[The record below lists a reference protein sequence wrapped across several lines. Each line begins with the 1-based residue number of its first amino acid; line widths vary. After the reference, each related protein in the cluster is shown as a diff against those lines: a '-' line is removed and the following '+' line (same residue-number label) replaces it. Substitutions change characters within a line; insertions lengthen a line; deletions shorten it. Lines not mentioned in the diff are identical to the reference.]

1 MVIGE
6 NQHRPVLRSGKSFHG
21 GCNFGSSGL
30 NEFGIVIFD
39 TDPSGHSF
47 RSSSVPGR
55 RMSRAAVSMKDKHD
69 G

>member
-1 MVIGE
+1 MIGG
-6 NQHRPVLRSGKSFHG
+6 NAYRPLGRSGNSFHD

-47 RSSSVPGR
+47 RSSTVPGR
-55 RMSRAAVSMKDKHD
+55 RILRAAVS
-69 G
+69 